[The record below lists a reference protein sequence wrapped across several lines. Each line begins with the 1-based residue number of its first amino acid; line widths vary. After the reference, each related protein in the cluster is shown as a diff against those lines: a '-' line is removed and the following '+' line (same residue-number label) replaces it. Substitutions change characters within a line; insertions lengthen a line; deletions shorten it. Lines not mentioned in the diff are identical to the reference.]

1 MRAERVTQV
10 DESLV
15 EAFERLLPQL
25 SDRATPPTRAELE
38 AIVADERTAL
48 LVARDSDDRIVGTLT
63 LATYRAPTGS
73 TGWIE
78 DVVVDYAARG
88 QGAGE
93 VLTREAM
100 RLGTE
105 WRLAS
110 IGLTSRPA
118 RETANRLYV
127 RLGFE
132 RRETNVYVWRPL

>member
-1 MRAERVTQV
+1 MRAERVTEA
-10 DESLV
+10 DEALV
-15 EAFERLLPQL
+15 EAIERLVPQL
-25 SDRATPPTRAELE
+25 SERAAPPGRAELD

-48 LVARDSDDRIVGTLT
+48 LVARDSEDRIVGTLT
-63 LATYRAPTGS
+63 LATYRSPTGF

-100 RLGTE
+100 RLGIE
-105 WRLAS
+105 WKLDS

-118 RETANRLYV
+118 REAANRLYR
-127 RLGFE
+127 RLGFDE
-132 RRETNVYVWRPL
+132 RETNVYVWRPL